1 MVTLRSRFTADE
13 HRRIDSTIARIERN
27 TTADLDIVVIRA
39 SDHYSLYPVVWAGFG
54 ALLIGGL
61 VALFRP
67 ELKGLKVILIELIIL
82 IALTPL
88 FDWLPIRLWLVP
100 TRVKHARARQ
110 LAHREFDA
118 HFTNAFSRKRIL
130 LFVSLGEHYVE
141 VIADHDT
148 HALVPDDAWI
158 KIVNDLMTALKVGHA
173 VDGLLAAIESCGALL
188 KSHHPRIS
196 DDPRGSET
204 TGTTI

>member
-13 HRRIDSTIARIERN
+13 HLQIDGAIARIERT
-27 TTADLDIVVIRA
+27 TTADLDIMVIRA
-39 SDHYSLYPVVWAGFG
+39 SDHYSLYPLIWAGFG

-61 VALFRP
+61 AALFRP
-67 ELKGLKVILIELIIL
+67 ELKGLKVILIEFLVL

-118 HFTNAFSRKRIL
+118 HFTDASSRKRIL

-148 HALVPDDAWI
+148 HARVPGDTWN
-158 KIVNDLMTALKVGHA
+158 KVVNDLITAIKVRHA
-173 VDGLLAAIESCGALL
+173 ADGLLTAIESCGILL
-188 KSHHPRIS
+188 KSHYPDIRDEPAGPNIT
-196 DDPRGSET
+196 R
-204 TGTTI
+204 TIV

>member
-13 HRRIDSTIARIERN
+13 HLRIDGAIAKIERN
-27 TTADLDIVVIRA
+27 TTADLDIMVIRA
-39 SDHYSLYPVVWAGFG
+39 SDHYSLYPLMWAGFG

-61 VALFRP
+61 AALFKP
-67 ELKGLKVILIELIIL
+67 ELKGLKVIFIELLML

-130 LFVSLGEHYVE
+130 LFISLGEHYVE
-141 VIADHDT
+141 IIADHDT
-148 HALVPDDAWI
+148 HARVPSDAWS
-158 KIVNDLMTALKVGHA
+158 KIVNDLMTAFKVGHA
-173 VDGLLAAIESCGALL
+173 ADGLLAAIESCGALL
-188 KSHHPRIS
+188 KSHHPGIP

-204 TGTTI
+204 TGTKI

>member
-1 MVTLRSRFTADE
+1 M
-13 HRRIDSTIARIERN
+13 
-27 TTADLDIVVIRA
+27 VIRA
-39 SDHYSLYPVVWAGFG
+39 SDHYSLYPLVWAGFG
-54 ALLIGGL
+54 ALLIGG
-61 VALFRP
+61 VAALSGP

-100 TRVKHARARQ
+100 TRVKYARARQ

-118 HFTNAFSRKRIL
+118 HFTDASSRKRIL

-148 HALVPDDAWI
+148 HARVPSDAWE
-158 KIVNDLMTALKVGHA
+158 KVVNDLITAIKVGHVA
-173 VDGLLAAIESCGALL
+173 DGLLTAIESCGILL
-188 KSHHPRIS
+188 KSHYPAFRDEPAGPDI
-196 DDPRGSET
+196 
-204 TGTTI
+204 TGTII

>member
-13 HRRIDSTIARIERN
+13 HRRIDSAIARIERN

-188 KSHHPRIS
+188 KSHHPGIS